1 MRERVRFNKIHT
13 GLAAVAALFVFGTE
27 PASAQEAR
35 PYIEDLGFREYQFPN
50 EATQPLEI
58 PLSNSFT
65 TSTNAPR
72 LNLGEAPRAR
82 NEGEETGE
90 DEIVVTALRTENFGS
105 TENSEFDDNI
115 FDRMGIQPTMNPN
128 LEGLAFLTPEEMR
141 DNGWAVTVPVFGSRR
156 GETGPFLSVG
166 AGRPERIIAGGVRF

>member
-1 MRERVRFNKIHT
+1 MREGFRFDRIHT
-13 GLAAVAALFVFGTE
+13 GIAAFAALIVFGTE
-27 PASAQEAR
+27 PVSAQEAR

-58 PLSNSFT
+58 PLRDSFT
-65 TSTNAPR
+65 TRTDAPR
-72 LNLGEAPRAR
+72 LTLSEAPRPR
-82 NEGEETGE
+82 NEDEETGE
-90 DEIVVTALRTENFGS
+90 DEIVVTAFRTDNFGS

-166 AGRPERIIAGGVRF
+166 AGRPERLITGGVRF